1 MSALLALALAA
12 APGCPAALAAAAS
25 TPDAALAARAP
36 ALVAALE
43 EGGAGPTGAL
53 AAAARAMDA
62 GHGAA
67 QAAAGFRRALAR
79 HCALAAAPR
88 EPEASAA
95 DRAALAEI
103 LARPELSGSRLD
115 RWALRRALARWW
127 DWLVERLGTAEAERY
142 ASLGRALFL
151 GAAVAAAAL
160 AFTGMRR
167 RRRVAREAREAALDP
182 VRRTDAAPDGA
193 AARADEALRRGDARE
208 AVRLALL
215 AALGA
220 LERAGRIPRG
230 RALTNDEVIA
240 LLGASTPRSSS
251 SSSSSSS
258 STSTPGSGSG
268 SASPPPPPPP
278 PTDLA
283 VLVRTFDRAVY
294 GGLPVTPDDAR
305 AALERSRRVVGAAG
319 GPA

>member
-12 APGCPAALAAAAS
+12 TPGCPGALAAAAA
-25 TPDAALAARAP
+25 TPDAALATRAP
-36 ALVAALE
+36 ALVAGLE
-43 EGGAGPTGAL
+43 EAGAGPTGAL

-62 GHGAA
+62 GDGAA
-67 QAAAGFRRALAR
+67 EPAAGFRRALAR

-95 DRAALAEI
+95 DRGALAEI
-103 LARPELSGSRLD
+103 LARPELSRSRLD
-115 RWALRRALARWW
+115 PWALRRALARWW
-127 DWLVERLGTAEAERY
+127 DWLVELLGTAEAERY
-142 ASLGRALFL
+142 ASLGRALFV
-151 GAAVAAAAL
+151 GAAAAAAAL

-167 RRRVAREAREAALDP
+167 RRREASEAREAALER
-182 VRRTDAAPDGA
+182 VGTAEAAPDVTA
-193 AARADEALRRGDARE
+193 ACADEALRRGDARE

-220 LERAGRIPRG
+220 LERAGRVPRG
-230 RALTNDEVIA
+230 RALTNDEVIT
-240 LLGASTPRSSS
+240 LLGASNVRT
-251 SSSSSSS
+251 SSS
-258 STSTPGSGSG
+258 ST
-268 SASPPPPPPP
+268 PPS

-294 GGLPVTPDDAR
+294 GGLPVALDDAR
-305 AALERSRRVVGAAG
+305 AALQRSRRVVEAAG

>member
-1 MSALLALALAA
+1 MSALLAMALAA
-12 APGCPAALAAAAS
+12 AAGCPAALAAAAA
-25 TPDAALAARAP
+25 TPDGALAARAP
-36 ALVAALE
+36 ALVAELE
-43 EGGAGPTGAL
+43 ETGGGPTGAL
-53 AAAARAMDA
+53 AAAARATDA
-62 GHGAA
+62 GDGAA

-103 LARPELSGSRLD
+103 LARPELSRSRLD
-115 RWALRRALARWW
+115 PWALRRALARWW
-127 DWLVERLGTAEAERY
+127 DWLVELLGTAEAERY

-151 GAAVAAAAL
+151 GAAAAAAAL
-160 AFTGMRR
+160 AVTGVRR
-167 RRRVAREAREAALDP
+167 RRRVARETREAALD
-182 VRRTDAAPDGA
+182 RTRGADVDPDTS

-215 AALGA
+215 AALRA
-220 LERAGRIPRG
+220 LERAGRVPRG
-230 RALTNDEVIA
+230 GALTNDEVMT
-240 LLGASTPRSSS
+240 LLGASDVR
-251 SSSSSSS
+251 SS
-258 STSTPGSGSG
+258 STSTSRSTSPL
-268 SASPPPPPPP
+268 PPPS

-294 GGLPVTPDDAR
+294 GGLPVALDDAR
-305 AALERSRRVVGAAG
+305 AALERSRRVVEAAG